1 MPYEWI
7 KPPATPDAPL
17 AELHLWPY
25 RSLSRRGFVTFI
37 GVTAGLLALPAL
49 ALIGRLALW
58 GLLPFLLGAIWAIW
72 WALQRSQRDGEVLE
86 ELRIWP
92 DRVELVRHDPKRDTR
107 AWEAN
112 PYWITPHLHV
122 TGGPVPNYLTLRGGP
137 REVEIGAFLSE
148 PERLALRDE
157 LQRTFARVTGAQA

>member
-7 KPPATPDAPL
+7 TAKATPDAPL

-58 GLLPFLLGAIWAIW
+58 GLLPFLIGAIWAIW
-72 WALQRSQRDGEVLE
+72 WALHAQPARRRGAGGVAHLARPRRTSAPRS
-86 ELRIWP
+86 
-92 DRVELVRHDPKRDTR
+92 K
-107 AWEAN
+107 A
-112 PYWITPHLHV
+112 
-122 TGGPVPNYLTLRGGP
+122 
-137 REVEIGAFLSE
+137 
-148 PERLALRDE
+148 
-157 LQRTFARVTGAQA
+157 